1 LILEDLI
8 SLFSLGCS
16 FRHHLDPHNATYSY
30 FVTSSLPLVHFMFSS
45 FSYRSALCL
54 HSDSHCFSFA
64 AGSLIGQFNLHFM
77 QVVIASLGSIVKPG
91 LSCCCHWDLTLVI
104 VMGNFFA
111 AMEVVVDLQRR
122 WCLIL
127 VLGSGFVDHRRQLC
141 QDPQVNYY
149 SLASLDY
156 MIA

>member
-1 LILEDLI
+1 
-8 SLFSLGCS
+8 
-16 FRHHLDPHNATYSY
+16 
-30 FVTSSLPLVHFMFSS
+30 
-45 FSYRSALCL
+45 
-54 HSDSHCFSFA
+54 
-64 AGSLIGQFNLHFM
+64 M

-104 VMGNFFA
+104 VMGNFSVT
-111 AMEVVVDLQRR
+111 MEVVVDLQRR

-156 MIA
+156 MIAQAYWDYIMVILFFVVQLVIIDLKRIQ